1 MDGEQDRVRPNWV
14 ALSIVLAAGLVAGL
28 LPFLLYIQFPYLAGP
43 YFVYAAIVVPW
54 RGRGFISHAT
64 ERPSL
69 LEWILA
75 GWNAVGVS
83 AIVSWIGFLWYG
95 LSYFVVWAI
104 GEGAHA
110 LGWALEMNPSSIATY
125 VSAAFIVIF
134 ALAVPFQLSKELPL
148 KLYPEIAGTRSAFF
162 PVAGKPWRLAFLALL
177 GVTVSVAGVALLD
190 LELQGLGFTFFLT
203 CLLYLTGAPLLQ
215 LGKRK
220 LPSAGT
226 NEALTALRKLFSAA
240 GYKLIERPKTDSP
253 ELDPLI
259 TSVDLLALA
268 RDRGYA
274 VNAKVLDSRET
285 DVGRSTVFEVRTGA
299 KALQRAL
306 RSSDAPETVVEPYLL
321 VVGGQISE
329 DLRILSGEV
338 GVKLVHLPDIESL
351 RPALAE
357 EADTAL
363 RDIALSLLQVPVG
376 DPIIPLGVPP
386 SRGAAV

>member
-1 MDGEQDRVRPNWV
+1 MDGEQARVRPKWA
-14 ALSIVLAAGLVAGL
+14 ALSIILAAGLVAGL
-28 LPFLLYIQFPYLAGP
+28 LPFLLYIQFPYLASF

-64 ERPSL
+64 ERPGL
-69 LEWILA
+69 LEWLLA

-83 AIVSWIGFLWYG
+83 ATASMIGFFWYG
-95 LSYFVVWAI
+95 LSYVVVWTV
-104 GEGAHA
+104 GYGAQA
-110 LGWALEMNPSSIATY
+110 LGWALEINPTSIATY
-125 VSAAFIVIF
+125 VSAAFIAIF
-134 ALAVPFQLSKELPL
+134 ALAIPFQLANELPL

-162 PVAGKPWRLAFLALL
+162 PVAGKPWRLAMLALF
-177 GVTVSVAGVALLD
+177 GVAGGVASVTLLD
-190 LELQGLGFTFFLT
+190 LDVHGLGFTLSLTWFL
-203 CLLYLTGAPLLQ
+203 LLTGAPLLH

-220 LPSAGT
+220 RPSAST
-226 NEALTALRKLFSAA
+226 VEVLTALRKIFSAA
-240 GYKLIERPKTDSP
+240 GYKLIERPRTDSP

-306 RSSDAPETVVEPYLL
+306 RSSDTPETVVEPYLL
-321 VVGGQISE
+321 VVGGQINE
-329 DLRILSGEV
+329 GFRTFSGEL

-357 EADTAL
+357 TTDTAL
-363 RDIALSLLQVPVG
+363 RDIALHLLQVPAGGPMISPG
-376 DPIIPLGVPP
+376 DP
-386 SRGAAV
+386 SRGVTG